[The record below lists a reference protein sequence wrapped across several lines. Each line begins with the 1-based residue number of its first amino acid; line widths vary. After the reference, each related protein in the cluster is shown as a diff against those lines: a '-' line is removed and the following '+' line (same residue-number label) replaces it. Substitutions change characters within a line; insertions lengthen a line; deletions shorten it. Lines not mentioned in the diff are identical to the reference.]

1 VFSAVLDVVNHFDE
15 HVIGGIDVGPDRV
28 EFKAEWLEPRPVH
41 VWQRH
46 HRRVPAPLQF
56 QRQRDQRIDI
66 AERTDIREN
75 DAQKSGP

>member
-1 VFSAVLDVVNHFDE
+1 
-15 HVIGGIDVGPDRV
+15 V